1 MTVVICFMPQ
11 EVHLVLVSNDPQ
23 RAYPAFTLAMGAV
36 AMGAKAKVYCTMG
49 ALDLIKKGGADKVQ
63 IPGMPSLGKFLRDA
77 VDAGVEVCACG
88 PSAEMLA
95 QMGISDSTIEP
106 GVTIE
111 DVVGFLK
118 NALPAAKE
126 GGVISFV

>member
-1 MTVVICFMPQ
+1 MQIKEQYPSRYGEKCRTEVRGCAVREFENVQQEAELIAEMIPEPRKNWVII
-11 EVHLVLVSNDPQ
+11 D
-23 RAYPAFTLAMGAV
+23 ATTLNAE
-36 AMGAKAKVYCTMG
+36 
-49 ALDLIKKGGADKVQ
+49 
-63 IPGMPSLGKFLRDA
+63 
-77 VDAGVEVCACG
+77 AGR
-88 PSAEMLA
+88 MLA